1 MENDSTSS
9 SLGFDIHSAVKSLP
23 PIRLGNDETL
33 RPQSLSTLSATKGK
47 LQHNLSSEIGLL
59 SAAHC
64 LSSAPH
70 RRDAARLRSAQ
81 GRGSGAWL
89 EALPS
94 SDRYALITK
103 DFRLASYLRLSLP
116 MPFKSC
122 INKCECG
129 VELYGT
135 GYHLL
140 TCKFGG
146 GPVWQHDSVVSGWCS
161 CLNELQLHHRKEPR
175 DQYTE
180 SENRPNILMYNET
193 STELDVS
200 MAHPWSKDIL
210 NRASKEAGYAAERHE
225 MRKKSKYEALSVQ
238 DGTTP
243 NLVPL
248 VFEHFGFWG
257 QEADNFLNSL
267 SKKSRDSEGRSTE
280 ADFRTRWRRQISII
294 IQRCNARVIL
304 IKEDK

>member
-1 MENDSTSS
+1 MD
-9 SLGFDIHSAVKSLP
+9 
-23 PIRLGNDETL
+23 
-33 RPQSLSTLSATKGK
+33 
-47 LQHNLSSEIGLL
+47 
-59 SAAHC
+59 
-64 LSSAPH
+64 
-70 RRDAARLRSAQ
+70 
-81 GRGSGAWL
+81 
-89 EALPS
+89 
-94 SDRYALITK
+94 
-103 DFRLASYLRLSLP
+103 
-116 MPFKSC
+116 
-122 INKCECG
+122 
-129 VELYGT
+129 GT

-180 SENRPNILMYNET
+180 SENRPDILMYNET

-210 NRASKEAGYAAERHE
+210 NRASKEAGYAAERRA

-257 QEADNFLNSL
+257 QETDNFLNSP
-267 SKKSRDSEGRSTE
+267 SKKSRNSEGRSTE
-280 ADFRTRWRRQISII
+280 ADFRTRWRRHFSII

-304 IKEDK
+304 KKISRVHIGKIDDFFFDIGIQHYVH